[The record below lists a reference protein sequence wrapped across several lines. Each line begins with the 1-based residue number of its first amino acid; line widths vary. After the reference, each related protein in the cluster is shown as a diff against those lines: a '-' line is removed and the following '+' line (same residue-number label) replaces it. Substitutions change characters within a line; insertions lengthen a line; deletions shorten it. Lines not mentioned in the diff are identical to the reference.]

1 MTFQFNTVF
10 EYWPMY
16 LEGLRTTIYVTL
28 GSLIFS
34 LILSIPLAM
43 IKITKNKIL
52 NFIGFLY
59 TDIFRALPSLVQIY
73 LVYFAAPQLFGITF
87 TAMTSA
93 FITLSMNAAAYFS
106 EALRGG
112 ILSVDI
118 GQREAAKALGISQV
132 DTLKD
137 IVLPQAL
144 KAVFPSMINE
154 TIGLLKGTSLVSIIG
169 VVDLMRA
176 SRQVMADSYLSFE
189 PLMVAAVIYYILV
202 KSMSM
207 IGNRLEKRIRVSEIR

>member
-1 MTFQFNTVF
+1 MV
-10 EYWPMY
+10 
-16 LEGLRTTIYVTL
+16 
-28 GSLIFS
+28 
-34 LILSIPLAM
+34 
-43 IKITKNKIL
+43 
-52 NFIGFLY
+52 
-59 TDIFRALPSLVQIY
+59 
-73 LVYFAAPQLFGITF
+73 
-87 TAMTSA
+87 
-93 FITLSMNAAAYFS
+93 
-106 EALRGG
+106 
-112 ILSVDI
+112 SV
-118 GQREAAKALGISQV
+118 
-132 DTLKD
+132 

>member
-1 MTFQFNTVF
+1 
-10 EYWPMY
+10 
-16 LEGLRTTIYVTL
+16 
-28 GSLIFS
+28 
-34 LILSIPLAM
+34 
-43 IKITKNKIL
+43 
-52 NFIGFLY
+52 
-59 TDIFRALPSLVQIY
+59 
-73 LVYFAAPQLFGITF
+73 
-87 TAMTSA
+87 MTSA
-93 FITLSMNAAAYFS
+93 FITLSMNAAAYIS

>member
-59 TDIFRALPSLVQIY
+59 IFRALPSLVQIY

-93 FITLSMNAAAYFS
+93 FITLSMNAAAYIS

-137 IVLPQAL
+137 IVLLQAL

>member
-1 MTFQFNTVF
+1 MTFHFDTVAA
-10 EYWPMY
+10 YWPMF
-16 LEGLRTTIYVTL
+16 LEGFRNTIVVTA
-28 GSLIFS
+28 GSLVIS
-34 LILSIPLAM
+34 IILSIPLAM
-43 IKITKNKIL
+43 MKISKNKVL
-52 NFIGFLY
+52 RGAAFVY

-73 LVYFAAPQLFGITF
+73 LVYFAAPSLFGLTF

-93 FITLSMNAAAYFS
+93 FITLSMNAAAYIS

-112 ILSVDI
+112 ILSVNI
-118 GQREAAKALGISQV
+118 GQREAAKALGLKSG
-132 DTLKD
+132 DTLFF

-144 KAVFPSMINE
+144 KSVFPSMVNE

-189 PLMVAAVIYYILV
+189 PLITVAAIYYILV
-202 KSMSM
+202 KLLSFV
-207 IGNRLEKRIRVSEIR
+207 GNKMESRMRVSERR